1 MNAEV
6 IAPMIVVTTLILTV
20 GVTAVLRGP
29 LGKALAERL
38 AGRRAAPLED
48 AGAVLELRQDV
59 EDLRATLGEV
69 QERLDFAERLLVQR
83 RDPELPGPV
92 G

>member
-20 GVTAVLRGP
+20 GLTAVLRGP

-48 AGAVLELRQDV
+48 A
-59 EDLRATLGEV
+59 DLTLVYSAPIG
-69 QERLDFAERLLVQR
+69 RCNITIYLY
-83 RDPELPGPV
+83 
-92 G
+92 